1 MNNHI
6 TIKEFATLANVTT
19 QAVYKRLNQSDGQMN
34 EFVKME
40 GKIKLISKEALK
52 LFADYKTVENVANE
66 EKKVETELNS
76 NIEKLKSET
85 VDILFKQLETKDT
98 QIGQLIDS
106 NKFQYENMKSQLDMK
121 DKQIIELQ
129 KLLDQQQ
136 QLHRQEQENI
146 KLLTV
151 DETAKNKKG
160 IFKKL
165 FKKNKV
171 ELQY

>member
-66 EKKVETELNS
+66 EKIVETELNS
-76 NIEKLKSET
+76 NIEKLKTS
-85 VDILFKQLETKDT
+85 LENLADREH
-98 QIGQLIDS
+98 
-106 NKFQYENMKSQLDMK
+106 Y
-121 DKQIIELQ
+121 
-129 KLLDQQQ
+129 
-136 QLHRQEQENI
+136 
-146 KLLTV
+146 
-151 DETAKNKKG
+151 
-160 IFKKL
+160 IFSASD
-165 FKKNKV
+165 F
-171 ELQY
+171 